1 MVKLE
6 VPKIE
11 IEDEFS
17 TNCSVVIEK
26 SHDGRRAVLEYM
38 IINDKVPNN
47 ITISLKE
54 NKDLM

>member
-17 TNCSVVIEK
+17 TNCSVCSVVIEK
-26 SHDGRRAVLEYM
+26 SHDGRREESSTRIYD
-38 IINDKVPNN
+38 NQ
-47 ITISLKE
+47 
-54 NKDLM
+54 